1 MGNREALLAGAKR
14 CLYERGYTRPTSR
27 DIAAAAGV
35 SMGAIS
41 YHFGSR
47 EALLNE
53 ALIQAN
59 VEWGTEVDAAIAAG
73 AAPGESP
80 AERFQRI
87 WSRMLDSLVSH
98 RGLWAA
104 NLEAFSQTDQTPQVH
119 AQLAAALTQA
129 RLGLARVFHPTGLA
143 ADEAWKLGSI
153 YQALLTGLALQWLA
167 DPEHALSGRDLADA
181 FQTMAARVE
190 PQDHPAASHRS

>member
-47 EALLNE
+47 EALLHE

-59 VEWGTEVDAAIAAG
+59 VEWGAEVDAAIEADAER
-73 AAPGESP
+73 GESP
-80 AERFQRI
+80 AEHFERI
-87 WSRMLDSLVSH
+87 WSRMIDSLASH

-104 NLEAFSQTDQTPQVH
+104 TLEAFSQTDHAPQVR
-119 AQLAAALTQA
+119 AQLAAALAQA
-129 RLGLARVFHPTGLA
+129 RVGLARVFHPTGLT
-143 ADEAWKLGSI
+143 ADEEWKLGSS
-153 YQALLTGLALQWLA
+153 YQALLTGLALQWLL
-167 DPEHALSGRDLADA
+167 DPERSLSGRDLADA
-181 FQTMAARVE
+181 LRTMAARV
-190 PQDHPAASHRS
+190 

>member
-27 DIAAAAGV
+27 DIAASAGV

-59 VEWGTEVDAAIAAG
+59 VEWGAEVDAAIAAG
-73 AAPGESP
+73 AQPGESP

-87 WSRMLDSLVSH
+87 WSHMLDSLASH

-104 NLEAFSQTDQTPQVH
+104 NLEAFSQADQAPQVR

-129 RLGLARVFHPTGLA
+129 RVGLARVFHPTGLD
-143 ADEAWKLGSI
+143 ADQAWELGSI

-167 DPEHALSGRDLADA
+167 DPEHSLSGRDLANA
-181 FQTMAARVE
+181 LHTMAANIE
-190 PQDHPAASHRS
+190 PQDHTAARHRS